1 MSKDALSRSNTAGL
15 KANTSARHVADLVA
29 LAPDVI
35 LASGGTNPG
44 PLLQA
49 TRTVPARLDS
59 EREGEMTSRLLDHR
73 RRLGPCLAVVA
84 AIVLLCGS
92 SILAPAQGDPLPK
105 IGYLGFGAATPP
117 TFFQKRMRELGYSEG
132 KDVEVEYRFA
142 DGRPEKLP
150 ALARELVDAKV
161 NVIVAIGDEAIVAAK
176 NATRTIPIAM
186 VACDA
191 ITTGFVASLNRPGG
205 NVTGVT
211 CLTSELMPK
220 RMGIFRELLPSASR
234 AVVLFNP
241 ENVSKPPEAARTVE
255 LAKELGLDAKAVQFR
270 MAEDIER
277 AFSAFAADRPDGLI
291 VLTEQRSMLHAKL
304 MAELSRRERLPVLH
318 SFSEGVHAGG
328 LISYGPH
335 QPEMVSIATGYVAK
349 ILKGAKPAELPV
361 EQPTRFELVINL
373 KTARETGLTIPPML
387 LARAD
392 GVIE

>member
-1 MSKDALSRSNTAGL
+1 MRFGTLRFDRKRRLSSPLFAAALLLASLGS
-15 KANTSARHVADLVA
+15 A
-29 LAPDVI
+29 LAQ
-35 LASGGTNPG
+35 T
-44 PLLQA
+44 
-49 TRTVPARLDS
+49 
-59 EREGEMTSRLLDHR
+59 ER
-73 RRLGPCLAVVA
+73 
-84 AIVLLCGS
+84 
-92 SILAPAQGDPLPK
+92 LPK
-105 IGYLGFGAATPP
+105 VGYLGFGAATPP
-117 TFFQKRMRELGYSEG
+117 TFFQNRMRELGYSEG

-191 ITTGFVASLNRPGG
+191 VTTGFVASLARPGG
-205 NVTGVT
+205 NLTGVT

-234 AVVLFNP
+234 VVVLFNP
-241 ENVSKPPEAARTVE
+241 ENVSKPPEATRTVE

-270 MAEDIER
+270 TAEDIER
-277 AFSAFAADRPDGLI
+277 AFSVFAGDRPDGLI

-304 MAELSRRERLPVLH
+304 LAELSRRERLPVLH

-373 KTARETGLTIPPML
+373 KTAREIGLTIPPML

-392 GVIE
+392 EVIE